1 MLCQRWFNYNLWVV
15 PFIFIFVTMCRFEIQ
30 VNILIDN
37 EHRSESISKGKSSQF
52 IQLNDPSF
60 THKNLEE
67 HKIKFL
73 RGIYNSK
80 IVTLFIQL
88 ESSSPTPPHFHL
100 FTSLV
105 MQNPQILSV
114 TLIYLTKYMHKAP
127 IGWVI

>member
-37 EHRSESISKGKSSQF
+37 EHQSESISKGKSSQF

-73 RGIYNSK
+73 RGIYNIIYSVGVL
-80 IVTLFIQL
+80 IPN
-88 ESSSPTPPHFHL
+88 PTPLPFIHVACNAKSPNFECHPY
-100 FTSLV
+100 TPDKV
-105 MQNPQILSV
+105 
-114 TLIYLTKYMHKAP
+114 HA
-127 IGWVI
+127 